1 MPADLTVQPTGQVN
15 SNARQTARRDARSAP
30 PAPGQQPSADHE
42 TQATDA
48 GKAVAA
54 ANEQL
59 KQIDSE
65 LSFQLDNETGIVV
78 VKLID
83 RNTREVL
90 RQVPSKEA
98 LAIAQAI
105 TQGGGPGKI
114 VKVQA

>member
-15 SNARQTARRDARSAP
+15 PNAGQTARRDTRAAPATPAQQSNADQEVSSA
-30 PAPGQQPSADHE
+30 E
-42 TQATDA
+42 A
-48 GKAVAA
+48 GKAVEA

-105 TQGGGPGKI
+105 TQGRGTGKI
-114 VKVQA
+114 VKVDA